1 MSGAFDLILEHGDVI
16 DGSGSPRRKA
26 DVGIRDGR
34 IAAIGD
40 LAAATAAERRDV
52 AGRIVAPGF
61 VDIHAHSD
69 FTILSDPRA
78 RSAVRQGITTQVN
91 GNCGMSPVPA
101 PPARAA
107 EVRNAVNTIDPDPAA
122 SGDWTTYGQY
132 VRAVEAVR
140 PAIHQAPLIGHITLK
155 VAAGGNRPGPATA
168 DERRVMVR
176 MLEEAFDGGAVGVST
191 GLMFPPAISADRAE
205 LIALGATAARHD
217 RLFAAHMRNYND
229 HLIEAVEEV
238 LDVARETGCRLQV
251 SHLAVAGKRNWGKVP
266 RALERIDRAR
276 QDGLDV
282 ASDIYP
288 YVAGSANLSQLLPEW
303 AQDGG
308 TPDIVGRL
316 GDDAQRAAILDDWKT
331 SLFFGW
337 DEVEIVLADPG
348 MEDLIGLTVAEIGRR
363 RGQDPALTMLDLVRD
378 TENRVLMVAYGRSE
392 DDLRAVLEHEAT
404 SIGSDSLAMDPDG
417 PSGVGRPHPRNFG
430 CYPRFLG
437 RYVRDRRLTSLE
449 HAIRMSTSAAA
460 DRVGLKDRG
469 RLAEGNPADIVIFD
483 AATILD
489 RASFEDPKQFP
500 IGIDAVLVNGRLVV
514 DGERQHDDVRPGE
527 VLGAVTAVA

>member
-1 MSGAFDLILEHGDVI
+1 MAMFDLVLRNGTLV
-16 DGSGSPRRKA
+16 DGLGGPRRRV
-26 DVGIRDGR
+26 DVGVRDGR
-34 IAAIGD
+34 VAALGD
-40 LAAATAAERRDV
+40 LASAEAVRSMDV

-78 RSAVRQGITTQVN
+78 QSAVRQGITTQVN

-101 PPARAA
+101 PPPRAA
-107 EVRNAVNTIDPDPAA
+107 EVRGAVNTIDPDPDVPDTG
-122 SGDWTTYGQY
+122 STYADY

-140 PAIHQAPLIGHITLK
+140 PAIHQAQLIGHITLK
-155 VAAGGNRPGPATA
+155 VAAGGNRPGPATPQ
-168 DERRVMVR
+168 ERATMVR
-176 MLEEAFDGGAVGVST
+176 LLDEAFEGGAVGVST

-205 LIALGATAARHD
+205 LVALGQAAARRN

-229 HLIEAVEEV
+229 RLIEAVEEV

-266 RALERIDRAR
+266 QALELIDHARA
-276 QDGLDV
+276 DGLDV
-282 ASDIYP
+282 AADIYP

-308 TPDIVGRL
+308 TPEIVARL
-316 GDDAQRAAILDDWKT
+316 GDSTIRQAILDDWAT

-337 DEVEIVLADPG
+337 DEVEIVLVDPG
-348 MEDLIGLTVAEIGRR
+348 MEDLIGLTVEEIGRR
-363 RGQDPALTMLDLVRD
+363 RGQDPSLTMLDLVRD
-378 TENRVLMVAYGRSE
+378 TENRILMVAYGRSE
-392 DDLRAVLEHEAT
+392 DDLRAVLAHPAT

-417 PSGVGRPHPRNFG
+417 PSGAGRPHPRNFG

-437 RYVRDRRLTSLE
+437 RYVRDGGLTTLE
-449 HAIRMSTSAAA
+449 NAIRMSTSAAA
-460 DRVGLKDRG
+460 DRVGLVDRG
-469 RLAEGNPADIVIFD
+469 RLIEGVPADIVVFD

-489 RASFEDPKQFP
+489 RASFENPKQFP
-500 IGIDAVLVNGRLVV
+500 IGIDAVLVNGQIVV
-514 DGERQHDDVRPGE
+514 EDDTQHGEVRPGQ
-527 VLGAVTAVA
+527 VLGATPAVA

>member
-1 MSGAFDLILEHGDVI
+1 MFDLVLAGGTLV
-16 DGSGSPRRKA
+16 DGTGAPRRTA
-26 DVGIRDGR
+26 DIGIQDGKV
-34 IAAIGD
+34 AAIGD
-40 LAAATAAERRDV
+40 LAAAEAARRQDV
-52 AGRIVAPGF
+52 AGRVVAPGF

-69 FTILSDPRA
+69 FTIVSDPRA

-101 PPARAA
+101 PPARAG
-107 EVRNAVNTIDPDPAA
+107 EVRDAVNTVDPDPATA
-122 SGDWTTYGQY
+122 GDWATYDDY

-155 VAAGGNRPGPATA
+155 VAAGGNRPGPATV
-168 DERRVMVR
+168 DERATMVGL
-176 MLEEAFDGGAVGVST
+176 LEEAFDGGAVGVST

-205 LIALGATAARHD
+205 LVALGETAARHD

-229 HLIEAVEEV
+229 HLIEAVKEV
-238 LDVARETGCRLQV
+238 LDVARATGCRLQV

-266 RALERIDRAR
+266 RALELIDRAR
-276 QDGLDV
+276 ADGLDV

-308 TPDIVGRL
+308 TPEIVQRL
-316 GDDAQRAAILDDWKT
+316 GDEAQRRAILEDWQT

-337 DEVEIVLADPG
+337 DEVEIVLVDPG
-348 MEDLIGLTVAEIGRR
+348 MEDLVGLTVEAIGRQ

-392 DDLRAVLEHEAT
+392 DDLRAVLAHDAT

-417 PSGVGRPHPRNFG
+417 PSGIGRPHPRNFG

-437 RYVRDRRLTSLE
+437 RYVREGGLTTLE
-449 HAIRMSTSAAA
+449 NAIRMSTSAAA
-460 DRVGLKDRG
+460 DRVGLHDRG
-469 RLAEGNPADIVIFD
+469 RLTEGAAADIVVFD
-483 AATILD
+483 EATILD
-489 RASFEDPKQFP
+489 RATFQEPKQFP
-500 IGIDAVLVNGRLVV
+500 MGIDLVLVNGAVV
-514 DGERQHDDVRPGE
+514 VEGDRQNDDVRPGQ
-527 VLGAVTAVA
+527 VLSAAPGA

>member
-1 MSGAFDLILEHGDVI
+1 MPAFDLVLNGGTLI
-16 DGSGSPRRKA
+16 DGLGGPRRRA
-26 DVGIRDGR
+26 DVGVRGGR
-34 IAAIGD
+34 VVALGD
-40 LAAATAAERRDV
+40 LGSAEAVQRRDV
-52 AGRIVAPGF
+52 SGRIVAPGF

-78 RSAVRQGITTQVN
+78 QSAVRQGITTQVN

-107 EVRNAVNTIDPDPAA
+107 EVRAAVNTVDPDPAVA
-122 SGDWTTYGQY
+122 TPWTTYADY
-132 VRAVEAVR
+132 VVALAAAH

-155 VAAGGNRPGPATA
+155 VAAGGNRPGPATP
-168 DERRVMVR
+168 DERAAMVA
-176 MLEEAFDGGAVGVST
+176 MLEDAFAGGAVGVST

-266 RALERIDRAR
+266 RALELIDRAR
-276 QDGLDV
+276 ADGLDV
-282 ASDIYP
+282 AADIYP

-308 TPDIVGRL
+308 TPEIVRRL
-316 GDDAQRAAILDDWKT
+316 GDDVQRQAILDDWAT

-348 MEDLIGLTVAEIGRR
+348 MEDLIGLTVEAIGRR

-378 TENRVLMVAYGRSE
+378 TENRILMVAYGRSE
-392 DDLRAVLEHEAT
+392 DDLRAVLSHPAT
-404 SIGSDSLAMDPDG
+404 SIGSDSLAMDPHG
-417 PSGVGRPHPRNFG
+417 PSGIGRPHPRNFG

-437 RYVRDRRLTSLE
+437 RYVREQRLTTLE
-449 HAIRMSTSAAA
+449 HAVAMCTSAAA
-460 DRVGLKDRG
+460 DRVGLTDRG
-469 RLAEGNPADIVIFD
+469 RLVDGAAADIVVFD
-483 AATILD
+483 EATILD
-489 RASFEDPKQFP
+489 RATFEDPKQFP
-500 IGIDAVLVNGRLVV
+500 VGIDAVLVNGRVVV
-514 DGERQHDDVRPGE
+514 DGEGQADNVRAGE
-527 VLGAVTAVA
+527 VLGAAHAGV